1 MKDILNEIIE
11 HKRIEIE
18 TQKKTIS
25 VENLQANFQDRVP
38 HSLRKA
44 LATSSTGIIAEF
56 KRKSPSKG
64 WINEKA
70 DPLTITQG
78 YQQTGASALSIL
90 TDEHFFGGNL
100 KDIQAVRE
108 HISIP
113 ILRKDFIIDEYQLY
127 QARFVGADAIL
138 LIAAALSIK
147 ECKQLTRKAHEL
159 NLEVL
164 LELHHEK
171 EMEYITEETDIVG
184 INNRNLGSFHT
195 DVNHS
200 FEMIHLLPSS
210 KICVS
215 ESGISNPSTVIRLRQ
230 EGFKG
235 FLIGGYFMST
245 ENPSR
250 AFQQFIR
257 ELR

>member
-18 TQKKTIS
+18 AQKKTIS
-25 VENLQANFQDRVP
+25 AENLQANFKERVP

-44 LATSSTGIIAEF
+44 LATSSSGIIAEF

-70 DPLTITQG
+70 DPLTVTQG
-78 YQQTGASALSIL
+78 YQEAGASALSIL

-138 LIAAALSIK
+138 LIAAALSIEK
-147 ECKQLTRKAHEL
+147 CKQLTRKAHEL

-164 LELHHEK
+164 LELHYEE
-171 EMEYITEETDIVG
+171 EMEYITEETDLVG

-200 FEMIHLLPSS
+200 FEMIHHLPSS

-215 ESGISNPSTVIRLRQ
+215 ESGISNPSTVIKLRQ

-235 FLIGGYFMST
+235 FLIGGYFMTS

-250 AFQQFIR
+250 ALQQFIE